1 MAVTIEIKI
10 TDECNEQMELM
21 CKLNSTNKDEWV
33 IGLIRDEMAVF
44 FKNRKEK
51 KMQEELDQNNSN
63 LRTSWELGGGSNN
76 NLIPIGRSIVFP
88 PAY

>member
-33 IGLIRDEMAVF
+33 IGLIRAEMAVF
-44 FKNRKEK
+44 LKNRKEK
-51 KMQEELDQNNSN
+51 KMQEELNQNNSN
-63 LRTSWELGGGSNN
+63 LRTSWELDGVKNC
-76 NLIPIGRSIVFP
+76 NLITIGVSHVVHS
-88 PAY
+88 AY